1 MKVNDTDPRVNRM
14 AEDWALIDALMGGTR
29 EMRQAGKRHLPRFE
43 LEDERDYQTRL
54 SMATLFPAL
63 ANTIAELT
71 SRAFAEPVELK
82 KDDVPA
88 WIRSEV
94 WPDINMQGQNGHAW
108 AREWFADAL
117 EYGLS
122 HALVEAPVTAG
133 VVRTQAEQ
141 KEANARPYVIEISP
155 ERILGWK
162 SQGGVLTQVRITW
175 SRVEESEFGQA
186 KVPQIRVYDNQDG
199 VVSVRTFEEVGEVG
213 KKEWVQV
220 GPATV
225 LDLPIIPLVT
235 AYTKRDGLLE
245 ACPPLLELA
254 QLNRKHWIKQSSND
268 ALIETASIPVLAVI
282 GVDDTFKLAVGA
294 KTAVSLPV
302 GADMKFVEHSG
313 KAIAAGRESL
323 ADLEA
328 QMKAI
333 GAKLIEPG
341 SGTKTATQAGEEA
354 AQSNSALGDMVES
367 FQDALEQ
374 LLYVFALYRG
384 EDKGGTVEMKPNLD
398 PDHAPVETMGVL
410 GQMVAKGALSK
421 STWFEEGKRRGMIS
435 EEVDW
440 EDEQARIQ
448 TDPPVEAQPVKVGA
462 K

>member
-29 EMRQAGKRHLPRFE
+29 EMRASGKRHLPRFE

-82 KDDVPA
+82 DDVPA

-108 AREWFADAL
+108 SREWFADAV

-141 KEANARPYVIEISP
+141 RAANARPYVIEISP

-162 SQGGVLTQVRITW
+162 SAGGVLTQVRITW
-175 SRVEESEFGQA
+175 SRVEEGEFGQA
-186 KVPQIRVYDNQDG
+186 KVPQIRVYDNAEG
-199 VVSVRTFEEVGEVG
+199 VVSVRTFEEVQDAAGR
-213 KKEWVQV
+213 KEWVQQ

-235 AYTKRDGLLE
+235 AYTKRDGFME
-245 ACPPLLELA
+245 ACPPLLGLLA
-254 QLNRKHWIKQSSND
+254 
-268 ALIETASIPVLAVI
+268 
-282 GVDDTFKLAVGA
+282 
-294 KTAVSLPV
+294 
-302 GADMKFVEHSG
+302 
-313 KAIAAGRESL
+313 
-323 ADLEA
+323 
-328 QMKAI
+328 
-333 GAKLIEPG
+333 
-341 SGTKTATQAGEEA
+341 
-354 AQSNSALGDMVES
+354 
-367 FQDALEQ
+367 
-374 LLYVFALYRG
+374 
-384 EDKGGTVEMKPNLD
+384 
-398 PDHAPVETMGVL
+398 
-410 GQMVAKGALSK
+410 
-421 STWFEEGKRRGMIS
+421 
-435 EEVDW
+435 
-440 EDEQARIQ
+440 
-448 TDPPVEAQPVKVGA
+448 
-462 K
+462 